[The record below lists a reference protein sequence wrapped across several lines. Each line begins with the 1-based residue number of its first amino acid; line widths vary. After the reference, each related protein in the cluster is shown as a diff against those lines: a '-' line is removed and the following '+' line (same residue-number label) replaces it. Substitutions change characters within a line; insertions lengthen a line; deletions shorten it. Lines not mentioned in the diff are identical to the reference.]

1 MARYKTLSF
10 AFVHMIVA
18 FSVVYLMT
26 GSWALGGAIA
36 LLEPAANTVAY
47 FFHEKA
53 WERFTSRKTVKQAE
67 DRWADDQ
74 AVA

>member
-10 AFVHMIVA
+10 ALVHMIVA

-26 GSWALGGAIA
+26 GSWALGGAVA
-36 LLEPAANTVAY
+36 LIEPAINTIAY

-53 WERFTSRKTVKQAE
+53 WERISAQRQTAGP
-67 DRWADDQ
+67 ADNWLRGR
-74 AVA
+74 AA